1 MVLCSLCDEPVP
13 RAEIEEHMAE
23 CEYRKVECVCG
34 RMIEAGKLEAH
45 KVRLILF
52 ENEDNSNWIIFR
64 LMSVPKEALCAS
76 GAPHMWRWEIWRN
89 TRIIVEVG
97 RRNVRSVESS
107 SCSRTLRLI
116 FKQTVV
122 LNLLG
127 RESLQWLVLLLAILH
142 TLLQSNLA
150 QLQVNPTHDQCI

>member
-1 MVLCSLCDEPVP
+1 
-13 RAEIEEHMAE
+13 
-23 CEYRKVECVCG
+23 
-34 RMIEAGKLEAH
+34 
-45 KVRLILF
+45 
-52 ENEDNSNWIIFR
+52 
-64 LMSVPKEALCAS
+64 
-76 GAPHMWRWEIWRN
+76 
-89 TRIIVEVG
+89 
-97 RRNVRSVESS
+97 VRSVESS

-150 QLQVNPTHDQCI
+150 QLQIQLHPYLLLLMMHIQDAIHHPLLVQHQHSEDQAASVE